1 MSTFGRFMV
10 RSQRRPE
17 VPVVFTSYVLN
28 LVSFLAGLL
37 AFGTFLA
44 VPYLAFLAL
53 RGWINQRRGELPRW
67 RSLLGFISI
76 LSTFLCWFFYVAS
89 FLLFFLVRIDLGFNP
104 WLKIEVLTL
113 ALGILTAFALKSP
126 SRAQTLSAGLF
137 LILLLA
143 SSIHF

>member
-1 MSTFGRFMV
+1 MSSLALNSFEFLVGV
-10 RSQRRPE
+10 
-17 VPVVFTSYVLN
+17 VVFAAIPL
-28 LVSFLAGLL
+28 
-37 AFGTFLA
+37 
-44 VPYLAFLAL
+44 VPYLSVLSLKEWRKHGRGQFL
-53 RGWINQRRGELPRW
+53 GW
-67 RSLLGFISI
+67 RSFLGFVSI

-143 SSIHF
+143 ASIQI